1 VGRKQDREQIIA
13 ATKPS
18 LGSGE
23 HIRSCSAVWAT
34 ECGGRVP
41 LIFRTRS
48 RHFVALTDQRL
59 ILYRAPRRRR
69 PLTTDEMLIAKRHS
83 SFTLEKA
90 SRFSPLLQVR
100 IRDSADRVIALEFRP
115 GDRKVGRE
123 LVNVLGGEPHRPSDV
138 ADEW

>member
-1 VGRKQDREQIIA
+1 MGRKQDREQISA

-23 HIRSCSAVWAT
+23 NIRSCSALWAT
-34 ECGGRVP
+34 ECGGRLP
-41 LIFRTRS
+41 LLFRARS

-59 ILYRAPRRRR
+59 ILFRAPRRRH
-69 PLTTDEMLIAKRHS
+69 PLTADEILIAKRHS

-100 IRDSADRVIALEFRP
+100 IRDTADRVIALEFRP
-115 GDRKVGRE
+115 RDRKVGRE
-123 LVNVLGGEPHRPSDV
+123 IVSALGGEPRRPSDV
-138 ADEW
+138 VE

>member
-23 HIRSCSAVWAT
+23 HIRSCSAVWAA
-34 ECGGRVP
+34 ECAGRVP
-41 LIFRTRS
+41 LLFRARS

-59 ILYRAPRRRR
+59 ILYRAPRRRA
-69 PLTTDEMLIAKRHS
+69 PLTADEMLVAKRHS

-100 IRDSADRVIALEFRP
+100 IRDSADREIALEFRP
-115 GDRKVGRE
+115 RDRKVGRE
-123 LVNVLGGEPHRPSDV
+123 LANVLGGPRRPSDV
-138 ADEW
+138 AEW

>member
-1 VGRKQDREQIIA
+1 VGRKQDREQIVA
-13 ATKPS
+13 ATKS
-18 LGSGE
+18 ALGSGE

-34 ECGGRVP
+34 ECSGRVP
-41 LIFRTRS
+41 LLFRARS

-59 ILYRAPRRRR
+59 ILFRAPRRRH

-100 IRDSADRVIALEFRP
+100 IRDSVDREIALEFRP
-115 GDRKVGRE
+115 RDRKVGRE
-123 LVNVLGGEPHRPSDV
+123 LLNVLGGEPRRPSDV
-138 ADEW
+138 AEW

>member
-23 HIRSCSAVWAT
+23 YIRSCCAVWAA

-41 LIFRTRS
+41 LIFRARS
-48 RHFVALTDQRL
+48 RHFVALTDHRL

-115 GDRKVGRE
+115 RDRKVGRE
-123 LVNVLGGEPHRPSDV
+123 LVNVLGGEPRRPSDV
-138 ADEW
+138 AEW

>member
-23 HIRSCSAVWAT
+23 YIHSCCAVWAA

-41 LIFRTRS
+41 LIFRARS
-48 RHFVALTDQRL
+48 RHFVALTDHRL
-59 ILYRAPRRRR
+59 ILYRAPRRGR

-90 SRFSPLLQVR
+90 SRFSPLLQLR
-100 IRDSADRVIALEFRP
+100 IRDSTDREIALEFRP
-115 GDRKVGRE
+115 RDRKVGRE
-123 LVNVLGGEPHRPSDV
+123 IVNVLGAEPRRPSDV
-138 ADEW
+138 AE

>member
-1 VGRKQDREQIIA
+1 VGRKQDRDQIVA
-13 ATKPS
+13 ATKPT

-23 HIRSCSAVWAT
+23 HIRSCSAVWAA

-41 LIFRTRS
+41 LIFRARS

-83 SFTLEKA
+83 AFTLEKA

-100 IRDSADRVIALEFRP
+100 IRDSADREIALEFRP
-115 GDRKVGRE
+115 RDRKVGRE
-123 LVNVLGGEPHRPSDV
+123 LVNALGGEPRRPSDV
-138 ADEW
+138 AEW

>member
-1 VGRKQDREQIIA
+1 MGRKQDREQIIA
-13 ATKPS
+13 ATKPT

-23 HIRSCSAVWAT
+23 NIRSCSAVWAT
-34 ECGGRVP
+34 ERGGRVP
-41 LIFRTRS
+41 LVFRARS

-59 ILYRAPRRRR
+59 ILFRAPRRRR

-83 SFTLEKA
+83 AFTLEKA

-100 IRDSADRVIALEFRP
+100 IRDSADRAIALEFRP

-123 LVNVLGGEPHRPSDV
+123 LVTVLGGEPRPPSDV
-138 ADEW
+138 AEW

>member
-1 VGRKQDREQIIA
+1 MGRKQDREQIIA
-13 ATKPS
+13 ATTPS

-23 HIRSCSAVWAT
+23 HIRSCSAVWAA

-41 LIFRTRS
+41 LIFRARS

-59 ILYRAPRRRR
+59 ILFRAPRRRR

-100 IRDSADRVIALEFRP
+100 HPGYRRSARSRSSSAPVTAR
-115 GDRKVGRE
+115 
-123 LVNVLGGEPHRPSDV
+123 SD
-138 ADEW
+138 ASS